1 MDQLHEELKEPVVEL
16 PGITSI
22 SPTNQEEFDGMQSD
36 SGIPISEESS
46 QSDGDYETCES
57 GPNSEKDSCA
67 DETIDA
73 SDAPQESS
81 DIMIPTSLLL
91 SSADNNQNAYVSGS
105 NNENFTGQIDSFS
118 VNGAGDPCFEYD
130 KQKRTCVTPE
140 CPSHASNSDSALT
153 NENSFSGCD
162 KSDSPLLKEDSKSNV
177 EAYLSEDSNNID
189 AKGVKS
195 FVSDKHCNHS
205 PFVAM
210 KHMSC
215 NKGTSAIDQ
224 TSQIKNIASQAI
236 INSMLTAKKK
246 KTVQHRSIISD
257 IFDGKILSSVQ
268 CLTCDTVS

>member
-1 MDQLHEELKEPVVEL
+1 MDQLHEELKEPIVEI
-16 PGITSI
+16 PGITSL
-22 SPTNQEEFDGMQSD
+22 SSTSQEEFDGMQSD

-67 DETIDA
+67 DEAIES
-73 SDAPQESS
+73 SDPPQESS
-81 DIMIPTSLLL
+81 DMISASHLL
-91 SSADNNQNAYVSGS
+91 SSADNNQNTYVSES
-105 NNENFTGQIDSFS
+105 NNEKFSGQIDSF
-118 VNGAGDPCFEYD
+118 NGAGDPCFEYD

-162 KSDSPLLKEDSKSNV
+162 KSDSPLLKEESKSNV

-189 AKGVKS
+189 SKGVKS

-205 PFVAM
+205 PFATM

-224 TSQIKNIASQAI
+224 ASQIKHIASQAI